1 MYLCNI
7 SKKVHVISFWRNWR
21 FFLTYSQISY
31 SQSYERSHNFYF
43 LGLWW
48 SCSRKPIYVV
58 IIEVL
63 GGDRVFSKTLPSFHS
78 LLEDSA
84 VTKVTF
90 DCRCDSNAL
99 FHQFGVFLAGGST
112 TLMPPKNNIYFTQ
125 AGLSLPPFFQAWKKC
140 CHTTLQKLPLE
151 SRMLHIRE
159 IQMFGRIDHS
169 QWLLST
175 MLVTMWM

>member
-1 MYLCNI
+1 MNLYYECKKGYTSDLVLIFVLNSISVLVLTIKNI
-7 SKKVHVISFWRNWR
+7 LNSRNKRVDTLWMN
-21 FFLTYSQISY
+21 
-31 SQSYERSHNFYF
+31 SHKIVN
-43 LGLWW
+43 
-48 SCSRKPIYVV
+48 
-58 IIEVL
+58 L

-151 SRMLHIRE
+151 SRMLHTRE
-159 IQMFGRIDHS
+159 IQMFDRIDHS